1 MANVKNILVI
11 GLGRFGSSI
20 ARTLTE
26 MGPEV
31 MGVDNCEEHVNDLAG
46 ILTHVVQMDAT
57 DERAIAQLGV
67 RNFDVVV
74 VGVAN
79 DLRASILATVL
90 CKEYGAKKVICK
102 ASDELHAKLLLK
114 TGADKAIRPE
124 WDSGVRLAHSLV
136 SENVLDFLELSKE
149 YGISEITLPA
159 SWANK
164 TLRDINVRANYGVS
178 IIALRRNGKIHMVL
192 NAEMVFV
199 NGDVLVLIG
208 ANRDLKRVEN
218 LPSC

>member
-1 MANVKNILVI
+1 M
-11 GLGRFGSSI
+11 
-20 ARTLTE
+20 
-26 MGPEV
+26 
-31 MGVDNCEEHVNDLAG
+31 
-46 ILTHVVQMDAT
+46 
-57 DERAIAQLGV
+57 
-67 RNFDVVV
+67 
-74 VGVAN
+74 
-79 DLRASILATVL
+79 
-90 CKEYGAKKVICK
+90 
-102 ASDELHAKLLLK
+102 
-114 TGADKAIRPE
+114 
-124 WDSGVRLAHSLV
+124 
-136 SENVLDFLELSKE
+136 LDFLELSKE